1 MKKIILGTLIA
12 SALSFSAVASTSTPT
27 EIDFSKLSPAQ
38 QDQIGKIASDYIIKN
53 PEVLIQASQ
62 SLQQKQEIQRRQ
74 DLQMAATTAVSEK
87 EALLHDPASPVIGP
101 KDAKVAMVIFTDYNC
116 IYCSKSSPD
125 VSAIIKEHP
134 DVKFVF
140 KDLPVLSVRFPS
152 SLYAAQVGLQVF
164 KEKGND
170 TFLKYHENIYKTGLN
185 EGNLTEAVIDKTAKD
200 LGVTPKVSRDDFAEQ
215 IKNNEDLA
223 AKLKINGT
231 PGFVL
236 MSNTNPTPETT
247 AIIPGYV
254 EKAQIEGIISEIGK
268 K

>member
-12 SALSFSAVASTSTPT
+12 SAFSFSAIASTSTTT
-27 EIDFSKLSPAQ
+27 EIDFSKLSQLQ

-53 PEVLIQASQ
+53 PEVLIQTSQ
-62 SLQQKQEIQRRQ
+62 ALQQKQEIQRQQ
-74 DLQMAATTAVSEK
+74 DLQKAASTAVAEK
-87 EALLHDPASPVIGP
+87 QNLLNDPETPFIGP

-116 IYCSKSSPD
+116 IYCSKSAPD
-125 VSAIIKEHP
+125 VSEIIKSHP

-140 KDLPVLSVRFPS
+140 KELPVLSSRFPS
-152 SLYAAQVGLQVF
+152 SLYAAQVGFQVF
-164 KEKGND
+164 KEKGSD

-200 LGVTPKVSRDDFAEQ
+200 LGVTPKVSREDFAEQ
-215 IKNNEDLA
+215 IKKNEDLA
-223 AKLKINGT
+223 ARLKINGT

-236 MSNTNPTPETT
+236 MDNQNPTPEKT

-254 EKAQIEGIISEIGK
+254 EKQRIEYILNAIAK
-268 K
+268 